1 MKDIRMAKVQI
12 IMFLTFFLLTS
23 SLTYISNV
31 EAVSETVV
39 KVDPLLSFARTGEA
53 FTVNITV
60 VNVQNLY
67 GVEIKLCW
75 NTSVLEVISVDVRLG
90 IEDHPDGVLHNP
102 VNIIQNETS
111 QQEGKY
117 VLVGLSYAPEP
128 PLPPSFNG
136 SGNIVRVT
144 FHVISSGYC
153 ELDLKTTLVSNIIP
167 PGSTAVETIAHTTI
181 NGFFGPIL
189 LTVYPKMVMVGE
201 SVNISGLIATAQA
214 NITVTIFYKLEEEM
228 EWHTLE
234 TKTNEQGSYYLIWK
248 PNRSGKYCL
257 KATVFILGNQETSPI
272 ISINV
277 SEPQQS
283 PWPYLTLF
291 IVIIASAIA
300 TLLMVR
306 RRRTKK

>member
-1 MKDIRMAKVQI
+1 MKDIQIAKVQI

-39 KVDPLLSFARTGEA
+39 EVEPPLSFARIGEV

-67 GVEIKLCW
+67 GVEIALYW
-75 NTSVLEVISVDVRLG
+75 NASILRIADTDVRLG
-90 IEDHPDGVLHNP
+90 KEDYPDGVLHKP
-102 VNIIQNETS
+102 VCKNETFM
-111 QQEGKY
+111 EGKY
-117 VLVGLSYAPEP
+117 LLYGLSTQPA
-128 PLPPSFNG
+128 PSFNG
-136 SGNIVRVT
+136 SGTTVRVT
-144 FHVISSGYC
+144 FNVTGIGTC
-153 ELDLKTTLVSNIIP
+153 DLSLETKLASNIIP
-167 PGSTAVETIAHTTI
+167 PGSTAVEEIAHKTI

-189 LTVYPKMVMVGE
+189 INAFPKNIAVGE

-214 NITVTIFYKLEEEM
+214 NVTVTIFYKREEEM

-234 TKTNEQGSYYLIWK
+234 TKTNEQGSYYLIWN
-248 PNRSGKYCL
+248 PNKSGKYCL
-257 KATVFILGNQETSPI
+257 KATAFILGNQETSPI

-283 PWPYLTLF
+283 PWPYLILF

-300 TLLMVR
+300 TLLMMR
-306 RRRTKK
+306 RRRAKK